1 MTRAVLGEGGGRGG
15 GETCK
20 LTQEGEGPVQVGCGW
35 STGDPWLREV
45 ALEVCNGRE
54 DVVLNRGSGWSQ

>member
-1 MTRAVLGEGGGRGG
+1 M
-15 GETCK
+15 
-20 LTQEGEGPVQVGCGW
+20 QVGCGW